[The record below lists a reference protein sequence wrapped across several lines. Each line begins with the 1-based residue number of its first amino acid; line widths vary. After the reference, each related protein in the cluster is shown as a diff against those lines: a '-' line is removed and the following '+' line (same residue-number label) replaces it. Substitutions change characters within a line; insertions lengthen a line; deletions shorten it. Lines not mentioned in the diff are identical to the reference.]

1 MKGHVVGN
9 DIGAGFDQDWVE
21 MLKINEVV
29 AAKGTAEKLEE
40 VIEGFKKGKIQVLR
54 EII

>member
-1 MKGHVVGN
+1 
-9 DIGAGFDQDWVE
+9 

-40 VIEGFKKGKIQVLR
+40 VIEGFKKGKIQVFKGNYIGINVDDPDDIYDLSGGYR
-54 EII
+54 